1 MKRSYD
7 SCRFGFKRCFV
18 HYNYVANLQ
27 GSDMAMILVDLNI
40 GQIYFW
46 WTVRVHLLDVL
57 AWMLVNTSSTCTC
70 CSQCFIFLRS
80 CVQ

>member
-57 AWMLVNTSSTCTC
+57 AWHMAICWRIRV
-70 CSQCFIFLRS
+70 QCVPVVLNVLFF
-80 CVQ
+80 